1 MIMLIALFGG
11 LLIGLAASVAWS
23 GARQI
28 AGISGL
34 LGRLLGQQR
43 DRRFA
48 LSFFSGLLVTSLIFG
63 RVGKAWLESSLPQRP
78 LAWLVV
84 SGLLVGFGTQLA
96 NGCTSGHG
104 VCGLSRGSPRSLVAT
119 LTFMLTAAIIV
130 FLTRHVLAG
139 ALL

>member
-34 LGRLLGQQR
+34 LGRLLSQQR

-63 RVGKAWLESSLPQRP
+63 RVGKDWLESSLPQRP

-119 LTFMLTAAIIV
+119 LTFMLTAAIVV